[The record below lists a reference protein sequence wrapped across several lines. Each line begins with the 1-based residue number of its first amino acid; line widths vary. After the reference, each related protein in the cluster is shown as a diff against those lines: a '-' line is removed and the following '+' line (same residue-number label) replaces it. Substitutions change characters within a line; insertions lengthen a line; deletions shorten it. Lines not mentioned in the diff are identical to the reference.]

1 MANKH
6 NGFFTHKKLPKWM
19 QHDVVKTLLVLLAAT
34 ILSIVLHRF
43 FISFDNVSMIVIYI
57 LAVVFVSRI
66 TTGYFWG
73 ICASIAGVIGVNF
86 FFTFPYSTLD
96 FTRAGYP
103 ITFISMLLVSLI
115 TSAMTAQI
123 TKQARQSALRELR
136 TEKLY
141 EISKQ
146 LLVTRGLDNIIHLTL
161 DCLYDIFHRPIIF
174 YTDDP
179 QRGCSG
185 KIIGASPNQE
195 LILQSSNERF
205 AVHWVFVNNQYA
217 GTGTDVCTKAYGL
230 YVPVVSQKQV
240 LGVVGLLY
248 DDGTVPEPDQMT
260 FLDMMASQIAMALER
275 QHLSDK
281 QRKIL
286 VESEKEKMRS
296 NLLRA
301 ISHDLRTPLTS
312 ILGASSAILENKD
325 QLDAQTHDKLIDD
338 IREDSQWLIRMVENL
353 LSVTR
358 ISEGDAT
365 VRKSPEAAEEIVAD
379 AIARVKSRFPK
390 QTVQVRVPD
399 EFLLVPMDA
408 TLIEQVIINLLE
420 NAIKHSGKDAPIE
433 LTVTREENFA
443 VFEVR
448 DHGKGISQA
457 DIPYLFEGYE
467 VRGQRSS
474 DSSRGM
480 GIGLSICNSIVRAHG
495 GKITVTNKQSGG
507 ASFTFTLPI
516 DEGVKP

>member
-1 MANKH
+1 VANKH

-19 QHDVVKTLLVLLAAT
+19 QHDIVKTLLVLLAAT

-86 FFTFPYSTLD
+86 FFTFPYSALD

-217 GTGTDVCTKAYGL
+217 GTG
-230 YVPVVSQKQV
+230 
-240 LGVVGLLY
+240 
-248 DDGTVPEPDQMT
+248 
-260 FLDMMASQIAMALER
+260 
-275 QHLSDK
+275 
-281 QRKIL
+281 
-286 VESEKEKMRS
+286 
-296 NLLRA
+296 
-301 ISHDLRTPLTS
+301 
-312 ILGASSAILENKD
+312 
-325 QLDAQTHDKLIDD
+325 
-338 IREDSQWLIRMVENL
+338 
-353 LSVTR
+353 
-358 ISEGDAT
+358 
-365 VRKSPEAAEEIVAD
+365 
-379 AIARVKSRFPK
+379 SRYW
-390 QTVQVRVPD
+390 
-399 EFLLVPMDA
+399 
-408 TLIEQVIINLLE
+408 
-420 NAIKHSGKDAPIE
+420 G
-433 LTVTREENFA
+433 
-443 VFEVR
+443 
-448 DHGKGISQA
+448 
-457 DIPYLFEGYE
+457 
-467 VRGQRSS
+467 
-474 DSSRGM
+474 
-480 GIGLSICNSIVRAHG
+480 
-495 GKITVTNKQSGG
+495 
-507 ASFTFTLPI
+507 
-516 DEGVKP
+516 